1 MSGAGPRRLNLG
13 CGRMAQPGWINL
25 DVMALPGVDVVADLD
40 RCAEAPL
47 PFEADSIDELLM
59 SHVIEH
65 LHHTLPLMQ
74 ELHRIARAGAMLTV
88 RVPYGGT
95 DDAWEDPTHLRPYFI
110 NSFAYF
116 SQPAYWRAD
125 YGYRGDWQ
133 PDLITLL
140 IPAVQIE
147 GLAPQ
152 DVMKK
157 VMAGRNVVREMI
169 ARLVAV
175 KPIRAPQRE
184 LQQAPKIAI
193 TKV

>member
-1 MSGAGPRRLNLG
+1 
-13 CGRMAQPGWINL
+13 MAQPGWINL

-74 ELHRIARAGAMLTV
+74 ELHRIARAGAMLTI